1 MNILNF
7 ACAALLAATMSA
19 PASAQLMNFRRTK
32 HHRHAAR
39 LQRRDYRRAQMR
51 KLVDAMSSPPDP
63 VPHPVVTLAPAP
75 RPTTPEPTP
84 TQPTTSAPMTPADFP
99 TFEPTTLEPT
109 TLEPTPTPG
118 NPTKKPTRKPTRKPG
133 SDRSY
138 DKCEPYDNAVTVER
152 YDGVEFH
159 FKWNETYGSCVDYE
173 DRLYEYGE
181 FYDLESFA
189 DCAKACLQDVD
200 EKLTKTKVLR
210 GIDYVCESKKDGLY
224 YDEGKCRCLYESGT
238 LDMDSRAV
246 KKTNFDKTSYAGNG
260 TGPVN
265 GTSTEKERSSSGN
278 TLKTL
283 CGAIVGFSED
293 GQFAEVAYY

>member
-1 MNILNF
+1 LWRYKSRFMLRDRLFKNNNPTMMNILNF

-63 VPHPVVTLAPAP
+63 VPDPVVTLAPAP

-118 NPTKKPTRKPTRKPG
+118 DDL
-133 SDRSY
+133 SLDRSAPRGTEY
-138 DKCEPYDNAVTVER
+138 RPQSQAPL
-152 YDGVEFH
+152 
-159 FKWNETYGSCVDYE
+159 SC
-173 DRLYEYGE
+173 
-181 FYDLESFA
+181 SIA
-189 DCAKACLQDVD
+189 APSAH
-200 EKLTKTKVLR
+200 
-210 GIDYVCESKKDGLY
+210 
-224 YDEGKCRCLYESGT
+224 
-238 LDMDSRAV
+238 
-246 KKTNFDKTSYAGNG
+246 N
-260 TGPVN
+260 
-265 GTSTEKERSSSGN
+265 
-278 TLKTL
+278 
-283 CGAIVGFSED
+283 
-293 GQFAEVAYY
+293 